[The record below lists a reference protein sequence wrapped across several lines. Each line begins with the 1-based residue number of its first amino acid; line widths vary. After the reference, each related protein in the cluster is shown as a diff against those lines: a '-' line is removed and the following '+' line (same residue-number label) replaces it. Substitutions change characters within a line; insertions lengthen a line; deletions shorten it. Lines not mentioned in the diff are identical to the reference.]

1 MTRKILVFISL
12 FSLYLLPASAQ
23 EIVSGLQRNIKVY
36 NKARIVQEMTK
47 GIAAEDTLELP
58 FFDDFSTTTVFPDKN
73 KWSDDFAFI
82 NDTYSIDQVTV
93 GIATLDAIDA
103 SGNLYE
109 WASVDGFEADHL
121 TSKPINLDYS
131 TSDNIRLSFFYQAGG
146 LGDLP
151 QPKDSLILQFFAP
164 EESEWHSVWKAEV
177 PDTIIRFKPVSL
189 RIDQPRFLKTGFMFR
204 FVNYAS
210 LGQASDNS
218 MLGNCDHWNLDYIV
232 LDRNRLAS
240 DTSVAD
246 VAFRTRMRSVLKT
259 HEAMPWKQF
268 RQVYLQEM
276 GSSIAVSYRNN
287 DIITRN
293 VTRNFSIRDV
303 YRNLPV
309 HSFSAGATNVPPYTT
324 VDYNAA
330 LIYTFDTNNNDSAR
344 FLITSYII
352 TDDFDPKEN
361 DTIRYVQEFS
371 NYFSYDDGTA
381 EGGYGINGQGSR
393 NAMVALRFRSY
404 YTDTIRAVKICFNDS
419 YLNSNRRVFDLMIWA
434 DNNGVPG
441 DVIYTAEAVTVE
453 QGKDINGFYTYPLPD
468 GVEVNGTFYAGWKQR
483 SETFLNAGFDFNTP
497 HNGRQF
503 RWINGEWSVSETII
517 PGMVMIRPVM
527 GDPLKTTSSDVIIPD
542 APPPAL
548 RIYPNPASDILNID
562 LPGGPPL
569 NAVYIS
575 FLDIYG
581 RELMKMPYSTP
592 VDISFLGRGVYIV
605 VAKSNGRIVGYTRLA
620 KVR

>member
-1 MTRKILVFISL
+1 MTRKILVYISL

-23 EIVSGLQRNIKVY
+23 EIVSGLQRNIQVFS
-36 NKARIVQEMTK
+36 KARSVHERTK
-47 GIAAEDTLELP
+47 GTAAEDTLELP
-58 FFDDFSTTTVFPDKN
+58 FFDDFSTTTVFPDNN
-73 KWSDDFAFI
+73 KWIDDFAFI
-82 NDTYSIDQVTV
+82 NDTYSNDQITV
-93 GIATLDAIDA
+93 GMATLDAIDA
-103 SGNLYE
+103 DGNLYE
-109 WASVDGFEADHL
+109 RATTEGFEADHL

-131 TSDNIRLSFFYQAGG
+131 PSDNIMLSFFYQAGG

-151 QPKDSLILQFFAP
+151 QPKDTLVLQFFAP
-164 EESEWHSVWKAEV
+164 EESVWHSVWKAEV
-177 PDTIIRFKPVSL
+177 PDTVIGFKPVIL
-189 RIDQPRFLKTGFMFR
+189 RIDQPRFLKPGFMFR

-210 LGQASDNS
+210 LGKAGDNAL
-218 MLGNCDHWNLDYIV
+218 LGNCDHWNLDYIV
-232 LDRNRLAS
+232 LDKNREAS
-240 DTSVAD
+240 DTAVAD

-276 GSSIAVSYRNN
+276 GASIPISYRNN

-293 VTRNFSIRDV
+293 VTRNFNIRDV
-303 YRNLPV
+303 YRNLTV

-352 TDDFDPKEN
+352 TDDFDRKEN
-361 DTIRYVQEFS
+361 DTIRYIQDFS

-381 EGGYGINGQGSR
+381 EGGYGISGQGSR
-393 NAMVALRFRSY
+393 NAMVALKFRSFFA
-404 YTDTIRAVKICFNDS
+404 DTIRAVNICFNDS
-419 YLNSNRRVFDLMIWA
+419 YLNSNRRAFDLMIWA
-434 DNNGVPG
+434 DNNGIPG
-441 DVIYTAEAVTVE
+441 DVIYTVEGVMVE
-453 QGKDINGFYTYPLPD
+453 QGRDLNGFYTYPLPD
-468 GVEVNGTFYAGWKQR
+468 GVEVNGIFYVGWRQR

-503 RWINGEWSVSETII
+503 RWINGEWGVSETFI
-517 PGMVMIRPVM
+517 PGTVMIRPVM

-548 RIYPNPASDILNID
+548 KIYPNPASTILNID

-569 NAVYIS
+569 NTVYIS

-592 VDISFLGRGVYIV
+592 VDISFLDRGVYIV
-605 VAKSNGRIVGYTRLA
+605 VVKSNGRIVGYTRLA